1 MYNNVYLC
9 KDFKFDNYIEFGKFL
24 EELLYNFSYKYIES
38 KSLFENNKHY
48 KTEITP
54 ITKMNHYY
62 LANET
67 YTLDEVFG
75 NQIYNYPN
83 RKLSSNILLDTGDK
97 KVNVFFELRVDAY
110 TVFTQ
115 KIAEPESTTQIYRM
129 HGQGSDVYSY
139 IVSISMLQVFD
150 RSDNSFFFRMNKF
163 NLTEETLKGFAIRCA
178 RIMF

>member
-1 MYNNVYLC
+1 MYNNVHLC

-54 ITKMNHYY
+54 ITKMSHYY
-62 LANET
+62 LANGK

-83 RKLSSNILLDTGDK
+83 RKLSSHILLDIADK
-97 KVNVFFELRVDAY
+97 KVNAFLELRVDAY

-115 KIAEPESTTQIYRM
+115 KYAEPESSTQIYRM
-129 HGQGSDVYSY
+129 HNQGADADPY

-150 RSDNSFFFRMNKF
+150 RSDNSFFFRMNKH
-163 NLTEETLKGFAIRCA
+163 NLTEETLRGFGIQFA
-178 RIMF
+178 RRLF

>member
-1 MYNNVYLC
+1 MYSNVYQ
-9 KDFKFDNYIEFGKFL
+9 FDNYIEFGKFL
-24 EELLYNFSYKYIES
+24 EELLYNFSYNYIES

-54 ITKMNHYY
+54 ISKMNQYY
-62 LANET
+62 LANGK

-83 RKLSSNILLDTGDK
+83 RKLSSHIILDRADE
-97 KVNVFFELRVDAY
+97 KVNVFLELRVDAY

-115 KIAEPESTTQIYRM
+115 KVAEPVSTTQIYRM
-129 HGQGSDVYSY
+129 YNYQGSDPY
-139 IVSISMLQVFD
+139 IISISMSQIFD

-163 NLTEETLKGFAIRCA
+163 NLTEETLKGFAIQCA
-178 RIMF
+178 RTLF